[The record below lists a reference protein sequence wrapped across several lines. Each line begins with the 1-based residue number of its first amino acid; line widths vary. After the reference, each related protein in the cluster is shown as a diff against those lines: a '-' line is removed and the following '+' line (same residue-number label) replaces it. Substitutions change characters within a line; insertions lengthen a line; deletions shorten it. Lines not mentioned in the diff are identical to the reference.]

1 VRLSVVVD
9 MAQISVHVTY
19 YRNIAQHLLEE
30 GSTVE
35 KLLGEMNLF
44 PDAHIVLRGKT
55 PVPLSE
61 VLKNGDELRIIR
73 VASGG

>member
-1 VRLSVVVD
+1 

-19 YRNIAQHLLEE
+19 YRNISDVKLDE
-30 GSTVE
+30 GATVE
-35 KLLGEMNLF
+35 KLLAEMNLF

-55 PVPLSE
+55 PVPLS
-61 VLKNGDELRIIR
+61 VKLQDKDDLRIIR